1 MFTDP
6 VATPGAIEFDAASA
20 HRRSLSWANWNAAL
34 LLLGATFLLRLA
46 YLAFLSPYELVGDEA
61 YYWEQSRHLSGSY
74 NEKGPALPW
83 MIAGCRKV
91 FGETE
96 LAVRFPMALAALLA
110 GWGIG
115 RLAMNVA
122 RGDE

>member
-6 VATPGAIEFDAASA
+6 VATPRTIQWDASTSA
-20 HRRSLSWANWNAAL
+20 PRSLGWATWNAAIIL
-34 LLLGATFLLRLA
+34 LAATFLLRLA
-46 YLAFLSPYELVGDEA
+46 YLAWFSPYELVGDEA
-61 YYWEQSRHLSGSY
+61 YYWEQSRHLAGSY

-83 MIAGCRKV
+83 MIAGCRHL

-96 LAVRFPMALAALLA
+96 FAVRFPVALSAVLA

-115 RLAMNVA
+115 RL
-122 RGDE
+122 